1 MFPGMFPG
9 IEEFLAA
16 NRANWDERVAIHRR
30 DATGS
35 YRIAQFLAGCDRL
48 HPIEDGE
55 LGDVAGARLLH
66 LQCHFGLDTLRL
78 ARRGATVT
86 GVDFSPAAIDQAR
99 AMARRIGR
107 EDATFTLASVYDAAD
122 AVPGRFDVVY
132 TTWGTICWLPDL
144 DAWARVIAAKLAPG
158 GRFYFADAHPF
169 MLMLEEVD
177 GRLVPT
183 YPQDT
188 PRERPLV
195 FDGTETYT
203 GDATPLARTRTYEW
217 VHSISRILRALRGAG
232 LEVAGL
238 HEHDTV
244 PWRAFPMCVDAG
256 RGMYRLPAGQPAIP
270 LALSLTARAC
280 RRPA

>member
-1 MFPGMFPG
+1 MSSSIGP
-9 IEEFLAA
+9 FLAA

-35 YRIAQFLAGCDRL
+35 YRTAAFLAGDDRL

-86 GVDFSPAAIDQAR
+86 GVDFSPAAIAEAR

-107 EDATFTLASVYDAAD
+107 EDATFTLADVQDAAE
-122 AVPGRFDVVY
+122 AVAGRFDIVY

-169 MLMLEEVD
+169 MLMLEEVE

-183 YPQDT
+183 YAQDT
-188 PRERPLV
+188 PRDRPLV

-203 GDATPLARTRTYEW
+203 GDRTPLSSTRTYEW
-217 VHSISRILRALRGAG
+217 VHSISRILGALRGAG
-232 LEVAGL
+232 LELAML
-238 HEHDTV
+238 NEHPAM

-256 RGMYRLPAGQPAIP
+256 DGMYRLPDGAPAMP
-270 LALSLTARAC
+270 LALSLSAQAARAGQ
-280 RRPA
+280 A